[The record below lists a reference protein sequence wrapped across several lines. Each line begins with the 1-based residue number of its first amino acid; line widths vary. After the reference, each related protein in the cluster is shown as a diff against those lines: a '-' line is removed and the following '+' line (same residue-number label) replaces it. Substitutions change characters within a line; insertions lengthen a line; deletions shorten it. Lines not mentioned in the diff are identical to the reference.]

1 MDISAATAGSVN
13 IGLYGSDMEV
23 WTKAVDVNTDVQTVT
38 IGINELVKQG
48 NRRLTVSLTPLF
60 RPYILEPATAD
71 TGSITIDNVK
81 IVKLATPVY
90 TANTYPH
97 KDMGEESYIDID
109 TTGFKKQ
116 TTAWNSKFTG
126 TTMQI
131 TMRMSLNING
141 ETNKNKMCD
150 IYKRCN

>member
-1 MDISAATAGSVN
+1 
-13 IGLYGSDMEV
+13 MEV
-23 WTKAVDVNTDVQTVT
+23 WTKAVDVNTEVQTVT

-48 NRRLTVSLTPLF
+48 NPQTDGKLDAALSGIYF
-60 RPYILEPATAD
+60 GAATAD

-109 TTGFKKQ
+109 TTGFKK
-116 TTAWNSKFTG
+116 TDYGVEF
-126 TTMQI
+126 QI
-131 TMRMSLNING
+131 YGNNNANYGCECL
-141 ETNKNKMCD
+141 KHKW
-150 IYKRCN
+150 

>member
-1 MDISAATAGSVN
+1 MGNPQTDGKLDAALS
-13 IGLYGSDMEV
+13 
-23 WTKAVDVNTDVQTVT
+23 
-38 IGINELVKQG
+38 GIYFG
-48 NRRLTVSLTPLF
+48 A
-60 RPYILEPATAD
+60 ATAD

-131 TMRMSLNING
+131 TDANVLNING
-141 ETNKNKMCD
+141 ENNKNKMCD